1 MAVRLDEAEKHI
13 LARLMVDFSERALS
27 SNQLSSG
34 YVGPLTSDLATA
46 ICVGGGGVTR
56 VDFDIAFSD
65 LENKMLIS
73 TGPYAMVENDPS
85 SGVIFI
91 GGYSKREYAALT
103 EVGYKAARLLLN
115 KSKNDVRRVVNNVH
129 ISGGQFSNMQ
139 LTAGNTVEQRMD
151 SVSSAGGDVLTRL
164 IAILENQGQ
173 VVSADQRKDLATAV
187 ESAMEGNGKKA
198 QSLVEKVCG
207 PAWGA
212 AQPVIWPIFG
222 ELLKKSLGL

>member
-1 MAVRLDEAEKHI
+1 MAVRLDEAEKQI
-13 LARLMVDFSERALS
+13 LARLMADFSERALS

-34 YVGPLTSDLATA
+34 YVGPLISDLVTA
-46 ICVGGGGVTR
+46 ICVGVEVTR

-65 LENKMLIS
+65 LENKKLIS

-103 EVGYKAARLLLN
+103 ELGYKAARLSPN
-115 KSKNDVRRVVNNVH
+115 KPKNDVRRIVNNVH

-139 LTAGNTVEQRMD
+139 LAAGNTVEQRMD
-151 SVSSAGGDVLTRL
+151 SVSGADDDVLTRL

-173 VVSADQRKDLATAV
+173 VVSADQRKDLTSAV
-187 ESAMEGNGKKA
+187 ESAIEGNGKEAK
-198 QSLVEKVCG
+198 SLVEKVCG